1 MSILQ
6 KLFESFDPSD
16 PITRNNAIH
25 MAMCHNIINN
35 VDDEENTIDVE
46 YEEVEDEYP
55 LGI

>member
-1 MSILQ
+1 
-6 KLFESFDPSD
+6 
-16 PITRNNAIH
+16 
-25 MAMCHNIINN
+25 MAMCQNIINN